1 VPDFRVGVTR
11 ESFLPYG
18 LEPLDRLG
26 IPWERLREQPEE
38 LTPELVDGY
47 DALFHFFVRVSR
59 ASLEDVERLALIA
72 RHGVGLDMVDVDACT
87 ERGVAVTITPDGLRT
102 PMASA
107 ALALILA
114 ATHRLVERDRAVHD
128 DRWTEGRFGLI
139 GLGLTGRTLG
149 LIGFGSIAREVARLI
164 APYRMRVLAS
174 TPRLTDAEAA
184 AHGAVRADLDDLLRE
199 ADVVVVAAP
208 LTPETHHLL
217 DARRLALLKRTAYLV
232 NIARGAI
239 VDQAALVDALRAGR
253 LAGAGLDVFEQEPIP
268 ADDELLRLPNVVVA
282 PHALGYTDEMFHGC
296 VRSACAAIAAVVEG
310 RVPEHLANPAVLDS
324 GAFREKLGRLAA
336 R

>member
-1 VPDFRVGVTR
+1 VPEFRVGVTR

-18 LEPLDRLG
+18 LEPLDRQG
-26 IPWERLREQPEE
+26 IAWERLPEELEE
-38 LTPELVDGY
+38 LTPELISGY
-47 DALFHFFVRVSR
+47 DALFHFFARVSR
-59 ASLEDVERLALIA
+59 SSLEGVERLALIA
-72 RHGVGLDMVDVDACT
+72 RHGVGLDMVDLDSCT

-107 ALALILA
+107 AVALILA
-114 ATHRLVERDRAVHD
+114 VTHRLVERDRAVHE
-128 DRWTEGRFGLI
+128 DRWTEGRFGLM
-139 GLGLTGRTLG
+139 GMGLTGRTLG
-149 LIGFGSIAREVARLI
+149 LIGFGSIGQEVGRLV

-174 TPRLTDAEAA
+174 TPRLTHTAAA
-184 AHGAVRADLDDLLRE
+184 AHGAERVDLDDLLRE

-217 DARRLALLKRTAYLV
+217 DARRLALLKPTAFLV

-239 VDQAALVDALRAGR
+239 IDQAALVDALREGR

-282 PHALGYTDEMFHGC
+282 PHALGYTDELFQGC
-296 VRSACAAIAAVVEG
+296 VRSACAAIAAVADG
-310 RVPEHLANPAVLDS
+310 RVPEHVANPAVLADP
-324 GAFREKLGRLAA
+324 AFRQKLERLAA

>member
-72 RHGVGLDMVDVDACT
+72 RHGVGLDMVDLDACT

-114 ATHRLVERDRAVHD
+114 TTHRLVERDRAVHE

-164 APYRMRVLAS
+164 APYRMRLLAS

-184 AHGAVRADLDDLLRE
+184 AHGAVRVDLDDLLRE

-217 DARRLALLKRTAYLV
+217 DARRLALLKPTAYLV

-239 VDQAALVDALRAGR
+239 VDQAALVDALREGR
-253 LAGAGLDVFEQEPIP
+253 FAGAGLDVFEQEPIA
-268 ADDELLRLPNVVVA
+268 ADDPLLGLDNVILA
-282 PHALGYTDEMFHGC
+282 PHALCWTDECFGLNG
-296 VRSACAAIAAVVEG
+296 RSAVGSLIDVARGLTPQHVVNRDALAHE
-310 RVPEHLANPAVLDS
+310 RLRHLRPRDDS
-324 GAFREKLGRLAA
+324 
-336 R
+336 